1 MKNGIDISEHQGK
14 IDWNKVKNSG
24 IEFAIIRLGWIGN
37 KNNHTLDK
45 YFKINYENA
54 RKVGIKI
61 GTYVY
66 NYCNSLD
73 TLRGAIDWVKSNLQ
87 GLTFELPVFLDM
99 EDSSIVSVGKTNL
112 TIQCLTFC
120 SRIKNELNL
129 SSGVYANKNWFTNML
144 DVNQIINQGYKIW
157 LAEWNGKEN
166 HTANFKVDLW
176 QYSSNGNV
184 NGIVGRVDMNKC
196 LQCEE
201 TTIPNYLDCK
211 AHVENEGWLD
221 WVKDGEL
228 IGTVGKSQ
236 RLEAII
242 LKGKNGLD
250 LSYRVHIENIGW
262 SDWVNNGEIA
272 GTVGKSLR
280 IEAIEI
286 KSNALLEVKE
296 QVESI
301 GWLPVSTG
309 YTISI
314 GTVGKSLR
322 LEAFKIEVK

>member
-1 MKNGIDISEHQGK
+1 MKKGIDISEHQGK

-24 IEFAIIRLGWIGN
+24 IEFAVIRLGWIGN

-54 RKVGIKI
+54 RKAGIKI

-87 GLTFELPVFLDM
+87 SLTFELPVFLDM
-99 EDSSIVSVGKTNL
+99 EDNSIVGIGKTNL
-112 TIQCLTFC
+112 TNQCLMFC

-129 SSGVYANKNWFTNML
+129 NTGVYANKNWFTNML

-157 LAEWNGKEN
+157 LAEWNEKEN

-176 QYSSNGNV
+176 QYSSNGSV
-184 NGIVGRVDMNKC
+184 NGISGRIDMNKC

-201 TTIPNYLDCK
+201 INNYIDIK
-211 AHVENEGWLD
+211 VHVQDYGWLEWKKENE
-221 WVKDGEL
+221 
-228 IGTVGKSQ
+228 IAGTVGESK

-242 LKGKNGLD
+242 LKGKNGLE
-250 LSYRVHIENIGW
+250 LSYRVHIQDIGW
-262 SDWVNNGEIA
+262 TDWVKNGDIA
-272 GTVGKSLR
+272 GTIGQSLR

-286 KSNALLEVKE
+286 QSNKILEVQE
-296 QVESI
+296 QVENI

-309 YTISI
+309 YTIKI
-314 GTVGKSLR
+314 GTQGKALR
-322 LEAFKIEVK
+322 LEAFKINVK